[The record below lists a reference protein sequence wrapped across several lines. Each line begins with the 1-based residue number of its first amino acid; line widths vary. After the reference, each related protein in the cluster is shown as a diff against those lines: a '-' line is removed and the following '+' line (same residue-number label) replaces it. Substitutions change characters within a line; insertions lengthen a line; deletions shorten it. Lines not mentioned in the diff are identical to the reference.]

1 MPKSSKVRFAKSKPS
16 KAPAARRAR
25 PSKKA
30 KRVQKKRVVK
40 RIVSSG
46 LGGQTMSSFVKPG
59 RKHSPMSSFAM
70 LKTIFPSQKYEWVQS
85 NLLSTSTTGTG
96 APTGAGIQGILVQP
110 LTRPQDFANLMAILQ
125 QPLNQIAPVN
135 NVYGPNATQNVRL
148 AFDGISVVNTFQN
161 TSNLPCEL
169 DIYDIICKRD
179 ATDAVRAGGTANKY
193 YTANAVAYNYN
204 GDPGSCWDIGLAIAQ
219 NILPTDSLFGQW
231 PTTKEFFG
239 SEPQDSV
246 LYKKHFKTLGK
257 QTIMLPVGGVHKHTA
272 NYNWNQFIDSTVFT
286 NLAMQAIEGLSAFQ
300 MYVLRGTPAV
310 QAAGTGNITS
320 SVATCAFTTNVEYRA
335 HYAPPVGSTL
345 SVNNFDVLA
354 NTLPSLLVVTPAIAT
369 NVANALS

>member
-1 MPKSSKVRFAKSKPS
+1 MRRKPMKKGAKP
-16 KAPAARRAR
+16 
-25 PSKKA
+25 
-30 KRVQKKRVVK
+30 
-40 RIVSSG
+40 RIVKTIIKSP
-46 LGGQTMSSFVKPG
+46 LGGQTTSSFVKAG
-59 RKHSPMSSFAM
+59 RKHAPLAPYSM
-70 LKTIFPSQKYEWVQS
+70 LKSIFPVQKYEWVQS

-96 APTGAGIQGILVQP
+96 APTGACIQGILVQP
-110 LTRPQDFANLMAILQ
+110 LTRPQDFSNLMAVIN
-125 QPLNQIAPVN
+125 QPVNQIAPVGN
-135 NVYGPNATQNVRL
+135 LYGPNNTQNVRL
-148 AFDGISVVNTFQN
+148 AFDGISVVNNFNN
-161 TSNLPCEL
+161 TSNLPVEI

-246 LYKKHFKTLGK
+246 LFKKHFKILGK
-257 QTIMLPVGGVHKHTA
+257 QTIMLPLSGIHKHTA
-272 NYNWNQFIDSTVFT
+272 NYNWNQFIDSTVFS

-300 MYVLRGTPAV
+300 MYVIRGSPGV
-310 QAAGTGNITS
+310 QSELTGNVTS
-320 SVATCAFTTNVEYRA
+320 SVATVAFTTNVEYRA
-335 HYAPPVGSTL
+335 HYAPPVGSSL

-354 NTLPSLLVVTPAIAT
+354 NTLPSLLVVEPVTNTP
-369 NVANALS
+369 VAGALY